1 MTKTISLTLEN
12 PITMLGRKLA
22 KRKISKLSKQIEKRQ
37 EKIAKLNSKYFKN
50 DSTQKTTVK
59 EVSEPLTEKQYAKMK
74 TLDNK
79 IIAKTNNRNSN
90 LHLDKGRIDEVIEM
104 LKQTPTKDLVISTK
118 AGKTRVFINSPNPL
132 KISRVKKFLK
142 NHGGYEM
149 IVQ

>member
-1 MTKTISLTLEN
+1 ME
-12 PITMLGRKLA
+12 
-22 KRKISKLSKQIEKRQ
+22 
-37 EKIAKLNSKYFKN
+37 
-50 DSTQKTTVK
+50 
-59 EVSEPLTEKQYAKMK
+59 